1 MFEAA
6 TNRDNRC
13 RPYRGPR
20 PDGGRLNR
28 IVGVIAAQRQ
38 RTETEVVFA
47 GIVVTSRI
55 GLRVDEAICEFRK
68 PQPPFGGPVPG
79 HRRTTPYVDHRRAVE
94 KAVGTVAG
102 AVRETAAGGDAA
114 ELQIHSVTS
123 DERHAASLNALE
135 HAFEHAGFVRR
146 NGLLLLLTGLLEG
159 VGTALL
165 RVRAARADEDD
176 QKHEADAGSHS
187 PLVD

>member
-13 RPYRGPR
+13 RAYRGPR

-55 GLRVDEAICEFRK
+55 GLRVDEATCEFRK
-68 PQPPFGGPVPG
+68 PQPPFGGPVPVIDAPP
-79 HRRTTPYVDHRRAVE
+79 HTSIIAAPSKRRW
-94 KAVGTVAG
+94 
-102 AVRETAAGGDAA
+102 
-114 ELQIHSVTS
+114 
-123 DERHAASLNALE
+123 ER
-135 HAFEHAGFVRR
+135 
-146 NGLLLLLTGLLEG
+146 
-159 VGTALL
+159 
-165 RVRAARADEDD
+165 
-176 QKHEADAGSHS
+176 
-187 PLVD
+187 